1 MGLFERHENLT
12 VVVPF
17 AKQDGRALPPVRLPP
32 SFHFTSRSRRL
43 RFARHALTTAGASR
57 VRAANEPHRRS
68 RLLALN
74 SHTFMTFIEQFER
87 ALARMLDSGSA
98 DTADI
103 VRWASE
109 KILESYRNGITAG
122 LQGATVKR
130 PGVSRRSGLYGKA
143 KK

>member
-1 MGLFERHENLT
+1 MPYLKCMRY
-12 VVVPF
+12 PF
-17 AKQDGRALPPVRLPP
+17 ACPTPRVSVHMALGL
-32 SFHFTSRSRRL
+32 
-43 RFARHALTTAGASR
+43 AG
-57 VRAANEPHRRS
+57 
-68 RLLALN
+68 LLVV
-74 SHTFMTFIEQFER
+74 
-87 ALARMLDSGSA
+87 LDSQSIMRAA

-130 PGVSRRSGLYGKA
+130 PGTSRRSGLFGNA

>member
-1 MGLFERHENLT
+1 
-12 VVVPF
+12 
-17 AKQDGRALPPVRLPP
+17 
-32 SFHFTSRSRRL
+32 
-43 RFARHALTTAGASR
+43 
-57 VRAANEPHRRS
+57 
-68 RLLALN
+68 
-74 SHTFMTFIEQFER
+74 MTFIEQFER

-122 LQGATVKR
+122 LQGAAVKR